1 MFVRVSGSEGRISNS
16 ASRNELVSTLNQHW
30 WREVL
35 AIARHIS
42 DGLHMEIATV
52 KPETRVKRL
61 KNALRDL
68 LHDEDGAALV
78 EYAILL
84 ALIAV
89 VAIFFV
95 TTFGPKVSNKFSE
108 AAANI

>member
-1 MFVRVSGSEGRISNS
+1 
-16 ASRNELVSTLNQHW
+16 
-30 WREVL
+30 
-35 AIARHIS
+35 
-42 DGLHMEIATV
+42 MEI

-61 KNALRDL
+61 KAAIRNLVYN
-68 LHDEDGAALV
+68 EDGAALV

-95 TTFGPKVSNKFSE
+95 TTFGPKVSNKFSQ
-108 AAANI
+108 AAASM

>member
-1 MFVRVSGSEGRISNS
+1 M
-16 ASRNELVSTLNQHW
+16 
-30 WREVL
+30 
-35 AIARHIS
+35 
-42 DGLHMEIATV
+42 
-52 KPETRVKRL
+52 KRL
-61 KNALRDL
+61 KNIVRDL
-68 LHDEDGAALV
+68 IYNDDGAALV

-108 AAANI
+108 VGAKM

>member
-1 MFVRVSGSEGRISNS
+1 
-16 ASRNELVSTLNQHW
+16 
-30 WREVL
+30 
-35 AIARHIS
+35 
-42 DGLHMEIATV
+42 MEI

-61 KNALRDL
+61 KGAIRNLI
-68 LHDEDGAALV
+68 HNEDGAALV

-108 AAANI
+108 VTAKM

>member
-1 MFVRVSGSEGRISNS
+1 MHRTDFDLKSQPKQET
-16 ASRNELVSTLNQHW
+16 LV
-30 WREVL
+30 
-35 AIARHIS
+35 A
-42 DGLHMEIATV
+42 
-52 KPETRVKRL
+52 RL
-61 KNALRDL
+61 KNALRNL
-68 LHDEDGAALV
+68 LHDDDGAALV

-108 AAANI
+108 VGAKM